1 MKYLFVLIFIFSQL
15 LAFDINFKNFSSD
28 FIQKVYNNNSSIEY
42 KGNFIISQN
51 KAFWNY
57 IYPNS
62 KQIYINQ
69 HEITIIEPQLE
80 QVIFT
85 KIQNLPNLQ
94 QIFKKAKKI
103 TEETY
108 EANYENVKYKIN
120 FKNNKI
126 SNIFYTDE
134 LQNSVVIY
142 LFNQKIDEKI
152 DEKKFIPKIPN
163 HYDIVNN

>member
-126 SNIFYTDE
+126 SNISYTDE
-134 LQNSVVIY
+134 LQNSVAIY

>member
-1 MKYLFVLIFIFSQL
+1 MKYLFIFIFTFSQL

-28 FIQKVYNNNSSIEY
+28 FIQKVYNNNSFIEY
-42 KGNFIISQN
+42 KGTFIITQD

-62 KQIYINQ
+62 KQIYINK
-69 HEITIIEPQLE
+69 HKIVIIEPQLE

-103 TEETY
+103 NNDLY
-108 EANYENVKYKIN
+108 EADYENIKYKIN
-120 FKNNKI
+120 LKNNQI
-126 SNIFYTDE
+126 SSISYVDE
-134 LQNSVVIY
+134 LQNLVTTS

-152 DEKKFIPKIPN
+152 DEKIFIPNFPN
-163 HYDIVNN
+163 HYDVINN

>member
-126 SNIFYTDE
+126 SNISYTDE